1 MAEIGD
7 ILTAA
12 AKSRASDVLLTPH
25 QPPGARI
32 DGSLRKLPGFPVAD
46 AAECRRWIFSAM
58 TPAQQKEFEAEREMD
73 FAFSLRGVGR
83 FRVNVFLQAY
93 GTAAAFRYIPTTIP
107 SPEQIGLNATI
118 LGLCNL
124 PRGLVLVTGPTGSG
138 KTSTLAALI
147 DRINA
152 TQSKHILTI
161 EDPIE
166 FLYQNK
172 NSIVNQ
178 REVGQHTGSFSRA
191 LKYALRQNPD
201 IILVGEMRDR
211 ETMAL
216 ALAAAETGHL
226 CFSTLHTQD
235 AASTVNRIIDEFPHE
250 QQHSLRTLLG
260 SVLSAV
266 VSQVLL
272 PKPSGGLVCARE
284 IMIMNPAIGSLIRE
298 NKIAQIYGAIETGS
312 SAGMM
317 SLDQDLVRLTRSG
330 QINMNDALSKA
341 HDPQSFRR
349 LSDMTSPPPVQAQ
362 DFGAF
367 SDLASPKL

>member
-1 MAEIGD
+1 MAEITD
-7 ILTAA
+7 ILATA
-12 AKSRASDVLLTPH
+12 AKSRASDVLLAPN
-25 QPPGARI
+25 QPPSVRI
-32 DGSLRKLPGFPVAD
+32 DGTLKKLPGFPVAD
-46 AAECRRWIFSAM
+46 AVECRRWIFSAM
-58 TPAQQKEFEAEREMD
+58 TPIQQKDFERERELD

-93 GTAAAFRYIPTTIP
+93 GTAAAFRYIPTAIP
-107 SPEQIGLNATI
+107 TPEQIGLPQAVLN
-118 LGLCNL
+118 LCNL

-147 DRINA
+147 ERINQ

-172 NSIVNQ
+172 NSLVNQ
-178 REVGQHTGSFSRA
+178 REIGAHTGSFSRA

-201 IILVGEMRDR
+201 IILVGEMRDQ

-250 QQHSLRTLLG
+250 QQHSLRTLL
-260 SVLSAV
+260 STVLSAV

-272 PKPSGGLVCARE
+272 PKPAGGLTCARE
-284 IMIMNPAIGSLIRE
+284 IMIMNSAVASLIRE

-312 SAGMM
+312 ASGMV
-317 SLDQDLVRLTRSG
+317 SLDQDLARLTRAG
-330 QINMNDALSKA
+330 LVNMQEALSKA
-341 HDPQSFRR
+341 HDPSGLKR
-349 LSDMTSPPPVQAQ
+349 LADMAAPAVQAQ

-367 SDLASPKL
+367 SDLAAPKL